1 MKTSTPKTAKFLL
14 AFSLS
19 FSQIRWLF
27 LPLLAAIVLL
37 LAAFLPWLD
46 DPFGSSMTAWQIPF
60 DPGWQFHSP
69 FLNYGLLC
77 SIIALCLCLQSVAR
91 SLPTSYRLSFFATFP
106 LALLCLLPLFLFLG
120 QMLCCNFSD
129 MARIAQHARQ
139 MLLAQRLFLYSVADP
154 LVPLSPFTL
163 HTSTLWGRSQLLVNQ
178 LGYALLL
185 PLLSSLM
192 LRFCPPCYSVLI
204 TRPVSS
210 RWRILLPLCMGCLLC
225 LTFARACIGI
235 LYEKQA
241 QIALSSGSYQQAL
254 ALLDTAHLFL
264 PTLDAAAFYHLERG
278 QALYYLSSQSL
289 SPEIL
294 AYLAATS
301 RSTQDF
307 PTAFQHGYALWKSF
321 PSTPWISDEL
331 SETLEAWIASLQ
343 PLKPGTTSTIDQAAI
358 ALPWLQTL
366 VRVDPANIYGLYL
379 EGRISYSFHSYVAC
393 LFSLSRIQPISQE
406 PALLSSIYTYQA
418 FSEMSLGH
426 LAVGRE
432 LLFKALTLD
441 PGYRNNTARE
451 VLSGLH

>member
-1 MKTSTPKTAKFLL
+1 MKNSTPEANPLL
-14 AFSLS
+14 ALSLS
-19 FSQIRWLF
+19 FSQKKWLF
-27 LPLLAAIVLL
+27 LPLLAATLL
-37 LAAFLPWLD
+37 LLSAFLPWLY
-46 DPFGSSMTAWQIPF
+46 DPFGFSMTAWQIPL
-60 DPGWQFHSP
+60 DAGWQFRSP

-77 SIIALCLCLQSVAR
+77 SIIALCICLQPIAR
-91 SLPTSYRLSFFATFP
+91 SFPTSHRLSFFTTLP
-106 LALLCLLPLFLFLG
+106 LTLFCLLPLLLFLG

-129 MARIAQHARQ
+129 MARIAQHERQ
-139 MLLAQRLFLYSVADP
+139 MLLIQRLFLYSVADP
-154 LVPLSPFTL
+154 LVSLHPLTL

-185 PLLSSLM
+185 PLLSSII
-192 LRFCPPCYSVLI
+192 LRFCRKHYPGII

-210 RWRILLPLCMGCLLC
+210 RWRILLPLCMSCFLC
-225 LTFARACIGI
+225 LTFTRAFIGI
-235 LYEKQA
+235 ICEKQA
-241 QIALSSGSYQQAL
+241 QIALSSGAYQQAL
-254 ALLDTAHLFL
+254 SLLDTAHLFL

-289 SPEIL
+289 SPESL
-294 AYLAATS
+294 AYLAANS
-301 RSTQDF
+301 RSMQDF
-307 PTAFQHGYALWKSF
+307 PAAFQHGYALWKTF

-343 PLKPGTTSTIDQAAI
+343 PLKPGTTSTIDHSAT

-379 EGRISYSFHSYVAC
+379 EGRIAYAFHSYTAC
-393 LFSLSRIQPISQE
+393 LFSLSRIPLISQE

-432 LLFKALTLD
+432 LLFKALTFD
-441 PGYRNNTARE
+441 PSYRNNTARE
-451 VLSGLH
+451 ALSGLH